1 MALGGLSGKGCW
13 QAAGKR
19 ERERERKE
27 RERWNIDG
35 QRNGKKR
42 HVH

>member
-1 MALGGLSGKGCW
+1 LALGGLSGKGCW
-13 QAAGKR
+13 EAAR
-19 ERERERKE
+19 RRAEDE